1 MHVALS
7 YEAVMR
13 GRTSHPSTH
22 IHRLVMCASLAAS
35 LAFVPSAIRA
45 QDVTVGAVGG
55 TGGDPYTLSCG
66 TKAMAGIGGQA
77 GGNLLGQPIIYNLY
91 LWCITPDADGDWFK
105 GNLTTVGK
113 PVTVGKPGPS
123 DSPVIDLI
131 CPSHYVVSGI
141 KGQAGSYVSGLEIL
155 CSRIVAGAVLSGSAQ
170 SLSAVASP
178 PPPFLKIQGSGL
190 FTDPSF
196 GPALCPQNL
205 PGKGLSGRAHDW
217 IDRVSLTCGTP
228 TMKAPALVQFN
239 VAGPSPSAGGRP
251 MSGHM
256 GLNAPALTGGV
267 QVTLSQ
273 QVSGG
278 GDFWEPPL
286 PGVTFTPNPV
296 IIPAG
301 QVAATFAMSTPGV
314 TSSAILGVFTTISGT
329 KTLAG
334 YAYVDPPSI
343 NKLSLSATTTSPGAS
358 VTGTL
363 VMYGKAFTGGLAVQL
378 TTGDASVATVPAS
391 VIVPQ
396 GDSIATFAVTVGAQ
410 SANKCTLIRADY
422 NTIQKSTY
430 LAVVPVGGL
439 VLKSKLPISL
449 VASTGS
455 SQVTVSFPLA
465 SATPRTATM
474 ASSNPSIVN
483 VPSTVTIPANAT
495 SVKVGLTISNPGGS
509 TACVSLTAS
518 DARGSS
524 DSVILILQG
533 TSVASV
539 AP

>member
-1 MHVALS
+1 
-7 YEAVMR
+7 MR
-13 GRTSHPSTH
+13 GRSFPRSPHLR
-22 IHRLVMCASLAAS
+22 RLIRRASLVAS
-35 LAFVPSAIRA
+35 IAFAPSVSHA

-91 LWCITPDADGDWFK
+91 LWCITPDADGYWFK
-105 GNLTTVGK
+105 GDLTTVGK

-131 CPSHYVVSGI
+131 CPSYYMVSGI

-155 CSRIVAGAVLSGSAQ
+155 CSKIVFGGKLGGSAQ
-170 SLSAVASP
+170 SLSAVASSP
-178 PPPFLKIQGSGL
+178 PAFLKIQGSGL
-190 FTDPSF
+190 FTDPAF

-217 IDRVSLTCGTP
+217 IDRVALTCGTP
-228 TMKAPALVQFN
+228 TMKPPALVQFN
-239 VAGPSPSAGGRP
+239 VDGGFPPAGGRT

-267 QVTLSQ
+267 QLTLSQ
-273 QVSGG
+273 KIAEG
-278 GDFWEPPL
+278 GDFFGQPL

-301 QVAATFAMSTPGV
+301 QVGATFTISTPGV
-314 TSSAILGVFTTISGT
+314 TSSTNLGVFTTVSGT
-329 KTLAG
+329 TTLAG
-334 YAYVDPPSI
+334 YASIQPPSI
-343 NKLSLSATTTSPGAS
+343 SKLSLSATTTSPGAS

-363 VMYGKAFTGGLAVQL
+363 VLYGKAFAGGLAVQL
-378 TTGDASVATVPAS
+378 ATGDATVATVPAS

-396 GDSIATFAVTVGAQ
+396 GDSIATFGVTAGAQ
-410 SANKCTLIRADY
+410 SANKCTFIRADY
-422 NTIQKSTY
+422 NAIQKSTY
-430 LAVVPVGGL
+430 LAVAPVGGFATR
-439 VLKSKLPISL
+439 SRLPISL

-455 SQVTVSFPLA
+455 LQVTVSFALA
-465 SATPRTATM
+465 AASPRTVTM
-474 ASSNPSIVN
+474 TSSNPSVVN
-483 VPSTVTIPANAT
+483 VPSTVTVPANAA
-495 SVKVGLTISNPGGS
+495 SVKVGLTISNAVGS
-509 TACVSLTAS
+509 AACVSLTAR
-518 DARGSS
+518 DATGAS
-524 DSVILILQG
+524 DSTILMLQG
-533 TSVASV
+533 TSVVAV